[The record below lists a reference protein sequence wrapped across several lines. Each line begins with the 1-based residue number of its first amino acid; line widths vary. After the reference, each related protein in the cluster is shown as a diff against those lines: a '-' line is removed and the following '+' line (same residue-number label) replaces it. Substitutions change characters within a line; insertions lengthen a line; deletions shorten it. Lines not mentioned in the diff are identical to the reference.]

1 MPSSAR
7 FRTQDAIRLVRHCG
21 AFAEIMWEV
30 MTRSST
36 PAVARQADTEQNFVT
51 HGISTTPTL
60 ALVDS
65 DWVVSFYR
73 LGKVDYSMFARQ
85 GKSLLK

>member
-1 MPSSAR
+1 
-7 FRTQDAIRLVRHCG
+7 
-21 AFAEIMWEV
+21 

-36 PAVARQADTEQNFVT
+36 PAVARQADTEQDFVT
-51 HGISTTPTL
+51 SGVSTTPTL
-60 ALVDS
+60 ALLDS
-65 DWVVSFYR
+65 DSVVSFYR